1 MNFIVEGNTNAT
13 VPILLMCFSSL
24 VLISVVIIRG
34 IMKKSSP
41 PFLIDMILLLGLFS
55 FSYPIFRLIVGL
67 FPAADAIIIA
77 GEISTTLLWNAIRIS
92 LISITMGFIS
102 LHVSAIGWFV
112 VRRFK
117 AKKS

>member
-1 MNFIVEGNTNAT
+1 
-13 VPILLMCFSSL
+13 
-24 VLISVVIIRG
+24 
-34 IMKKSSP
+34 MKKSSP

-55 FSYPIFRLIVGL
+55 FSYPIFLFIVGF
-67 FPAADAIIIA
+67 FPAADAVIEV
-77 GEISTTLLWNAIRIS
+77 GEISTTLVWKAIRLS
-92 LISITMGFIS
+92 LISITMGLIS